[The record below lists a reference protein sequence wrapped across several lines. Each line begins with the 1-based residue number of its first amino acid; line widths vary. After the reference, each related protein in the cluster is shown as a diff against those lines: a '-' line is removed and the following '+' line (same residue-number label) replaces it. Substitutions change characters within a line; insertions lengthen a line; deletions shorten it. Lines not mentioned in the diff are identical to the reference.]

1 MFFGCPVRGE
11 KNGLDSMKVETC
23 FNLITYISIANPRGK
38 VNRAAKFKK
47 M

>member
-23 FNLITYISIANPRGK
+23 FNLHPPK
-38 VNRAAKFKK
+38 AAKVSGAVALQ
-47 M
+47 